1 MVLPVTKLRQPSFG
15 NLLREPDL
23 KHVKELE
30 REFSERPAN
39 YFQLMVVNI
48 CGKMKDDNF
57 ESCTLEVIG
66 GNHSRE
72 ALQNIIAT
80 TADPTP
86 FEKRMCIVYTNLNPD
101 EAKYVANQHNQVR
114 KFGTDLDLVDR
125 ASCFR
130 YSLYEKAGY
139 TQVQDTTIKA
149 TPTGKDIIQIWKDG
163 LQLSMGSVSVSILK
177 IYIMLKKKKDVNL
190 YFN

>member
-1 MVLPVTKLRQPSFG
+1 
-15 NLLREPDL
+15 
-23 KHVKELE
+23 
-30 REFSERPAN
+30 
-39 YFQLMVVNI
+39 MVVNV
-48 CGKMKDDNF
+48 CGEMKEDNF
-57 ESCTLEVIG
+57 ESCTIEVIG

-72 ALQNIIAT
+72 ALQNIIST

-130 YSLYEKAGY
+130 YSLFEKAGY
-139 TQVQDTTIKA
+139 THVQDTTTKA
-149 TPTGKDIIQIWKDG
+149 TPTGYDNRMEGGVAACYGICQCEYPSNTSD
-163 LQLSMGSVSVSILK
+163 V
-177 IYIMLKKKKDVNL
+177 KKKKDVISC
-190 YFN
+190 FN

>member
-30 REFSERPAN
+30 KEFSERPAN

-66 GNHSRE
+66 GNHSGE

-139 TQVQDTTIKA
+139 TQVQDTTMKA

-177 IYIMLKKKKDVNL
+177 IYIMLIKKRR
-190 YFN
+190 

>member
-1 MVLPVTKLRQPSFG
+1 MVLPVSKLRQPSFG
-15 NLLREPDL
+15 NLLREPDI
-23 KHVKELE
+23 KHVKDLE
-30 REFSERPAN
+30 REFSERPGN
-39 YFQLMVVNI
+39 YFQLMVVNV
-48 CGKMKDDNF
+48 CGEMKEGNF

-66 GNHSRE
+66 GNHSRK
-72 ALQNIIAT
+72 ALQNIIST

-130 YSLYEKAGY
+130 YFCSKKL
-139 TQVQDTTIKA
+139 
-149 TPTGKDIIQIWKDG
+149 DIPMSKIQQRKQP
-163 LQLSMGSVSVSILK
+163 LQAEI
-177 IYIMLKKKKDVNL
+177 
-190 YFN
+190 